1 MGENFRET
9 FGLQLP
15 RALTHG
21 EAPDL
26 GISKYTLLQS
36 FQYKNE
42 LLLLKEFKKKISV
55 ILASIAL
62 AFVHHSYSRVHKS
75 WDEVFFKIMKKPSIA
90 QRLEGPL

>member
-1 MGENFRET
+1 
-9 FGLQLP
+9 LQLA
-15 RALTHG
+15 RSLTHG

-26 GISKYTLLQS
+26 GILKYTPLQS

-42 LLLLKEFKKKISV
+42 LLLLRELKKPFV

-62 AFVHHSYSRVHKS
+62 AFVHYSYSRVHNS

>member
-1 MGENFRET
+1 MRTLSET

-21 EAPDL
+21 VAPDL
-26 GISKYTLLQS
+26 IILQYKLLQS

-42 LLLLKEFKKKISV
+42 LLLLRELKKPFV

-62 AFVHHSYSRVHKS
+62 TFVHYSYSRVHNS
-75 WDEVFFKIMKKPSIA
+75 VIQVRMDQGLVVKI
-90 QRLEGPL
+90 R